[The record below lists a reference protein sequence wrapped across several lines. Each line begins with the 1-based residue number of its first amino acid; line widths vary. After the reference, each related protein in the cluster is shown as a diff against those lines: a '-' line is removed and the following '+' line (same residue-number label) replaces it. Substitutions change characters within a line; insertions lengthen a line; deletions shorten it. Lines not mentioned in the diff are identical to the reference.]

1 MQKDYC
7 SVRKKSETRV
17 AAASIC
23 LSRQASLPDGSQVLR
38 GKIFFVTFLYR
49 LCVTRRIV
57 SRGWKSLPV
66 NFPFR
71 REDNRAGHI
80 GDGML

>member
-1 MQKDYC
+1 MAIQKRDLKAGG
-7 SVRKKSETRV
+7 RRV
-17 AAASIC
+17 NMFEPA
-23 LSRQASLPDGSQVLR
+23 ASLPDGSQVLR

-71 REDNRAGHI
+71 REDNRAGHT